1 MKLPKIALQM
11 SFSYQ
16 GCLRCYFPR
25 CRILSSLEKWTN
37 QNTIC
42 KHSIYGTYFVFQAY
56 YAYPEV
62 MPQIWGFSSS
72 ETSCHESI

>member
-16 GCLRCYFPR
+16 GFKF
-25 CRILSSLEKWTN
+25 RILSSLEKWTN

>member
-16 GCLRCYFPR
+16 GFKF
-25 CRILSSLEKWTN
+25 RILSSLEKWTN

-72 ETSCHESI
+72 ETPCHESI

>member
-16 GCLRCYFPR
+16 GFRF
-25 CRILSSLEKWTN
+25 RILSSLEKWTN

>member
-16 GCLRCYFPR
+16 GFKF
-25 CRILSSLEKWTN
+25 RILSSLEKWTN

-42 KHSIYGTYFVFQAY
+42 KHSIYGTYFVFEAY